1 MKTELKLTALRLA
14 VFLAFLACAYFPAGC
29 VAPRAKDVA
38 LKGMYANG
46 ATETVAIGSAK
57 ITLLP
62 EAIESFV
69 AHYSEDTAWLS
80 PSTKTHALDIY
91 MTGTNSTAS
100 ASNVVDAICRAFVDA
115 KTSPDSQAALGG
127 DAPATEQT
135 EEAK

>member
-1 MKTELKLTALRLA
+1 MKSELKLTALRIVVLF
-14 VFLAFLACAYFPAGC
+14 VCLACAYLLAGC

-100 ASNVVDAICRAFVDA
+100 ASSVVDAICRAFVEA
-115 KTSPDSQAALGG
+115 KTSPDAQAALGG
-127 DAPATEQT
+127 DAPATEQPQ
-135 EEAK
+135 EAE